1 MSEMGGSE
9 VTLQEQL
16 AELDEN
22 IQQGLEFEKQGYDC
36 GMMLALTC
44 VLRDKVLA
52 ELEAENEVG
61 ESV

>member
-1 MSEMGGSE
+1 MNK
-9 VTLQEQL
+9 LIQQL

-52 ELEAENEVG
+52 ELEAENE
-61 ESV
+61 SCSDL

>member
-1 MSEMGGSE
+1 M
-9 VTLQEQL
+9 TLQEQL

-36 GMMLALTC
+36 GMLLALTY

-52 ELEAENEVG
+52 ELGAEE
-61 ESV
+61 

>member
-1 MSEMGGSE
+1 MNK
-9 VTLQEQL
+9 LIQQL

-36 GMMLALTC
+36 GMMLALTY

-52 ELEAENEVG
+52 ELEAENEPDA
-61 ESV
+61 S

>member
-22 IQQGLEFEKQGYDC
+22 IRQGLEFEEQGYDC
-36 GMMLALTC
+36 GMMLALTY

-52 ELEAENEVG
+52 ELEATT
-61 ESV
+61 

>member
-1 MSEMGGSE
+1 MAKIDELRE
-9 VTLQEQL
+9 KL

-22 IQQGLEFEKQGYDC
+22 INQGLEFEKQGYDC

-52 ELEAENEVG
+52 ELEAENE
-61 ESV
+61 SDAS

>member
-1 MSEMGGSE
+1 MKMNK
-9 VTLQEQL
+9 LIQQL

-52 ELEAENEVG
+52 ELEAENE
-61 ESV
+61 SCSDL